1 MIPWSAAHQA
11 PLSTGFS
18 RQEVWSGLPF
28 PSPGALPDPEIE
40 PRSQFALQADSSLS
54 PQGSPRRS
62 SGGTSPCFPLPDK
75 GIRRLFPL
83 SFSSVTLSLY
93 FCLAFGY
100 REPRFL
106 ETRTV
111 GLWTSLTLEDSETVY
126 LRLGLELMCW
136 DSNPAQTHG
145 TWFQELMKLRFF
157 MSHHKKN
164 SVRDTVIGK
173 KWIYSDS
180 ERSTLHKQSVGHH
193 RG

>member
-1 MIPWSAAHQA
+1 MGG
-11 PLSTGFS
+11 LSLLQGIFPTQGSNPGLLHS
-18 RQEVWSGLPF
+18 RQILHC
-28 PSPGALPDPEIE
+28 
-40 PRSQFALQADSSLS
+40 LS

-62 SGGTSPCFPLPDK
+62 SGDTSPCFPLPDK

-180 ERSTLHKQSVGHH
+180 ERSTLHRVWAIAQHECIYEMWCGWFL
-193 RG
+193 